1 MPRLTRLLPSTAVA
15 ALLATLLTN
24 TLLAPR
30 VEAAPIKLTATQ
42 QKNIGIRTQAIVAGG
57 ESPVVVLAAVVTAPA
72 NARVA
77 VAAPFAGTVA
87 SIEALE
93 GQSVRAGQPLATL
106 FSRDMLASEAA
117 LTQARAE
124 RIAAA
129 ANARRV
135 GQLVQEGI
143 AAAARLEE
151 AQARLAA
158 ARAMEAEQQRLMTV
172 ARPVAGQPGT
182 YRLAAPIA
190 GRVARV
196 DVSVGSGVEAMAS
209 AFVVERTERLWLEA
223 RLPAADAGRV
233 RPGMVVSVG
242 NVRGKVLAVGSAVDP
257 RSRAVVL
264 RAEIPGTAGLLTGR
278 AVAMTV
284 LAPARPDVL
293 SVPLSAV
300 VRLAARDM
308 VFVARGGGFEPV
320 PVQVSG
326 RGERTAAVSGA
337 LKPGEAIAV
346 AGLSELKALATQD

>member
-1 MPRLTRLLPSTAVA
+1 MPRLARALLPSLLIATALIAPA
-15 ALLATLLTN
+15 AD
-24 TLLAPR
+24 
-30 VEAAPIKLTATQ
+30 AAAIKLTAVQ
-42 QKNIGIRTQAIVAGG
+42 QKNIGIRTQAIAAAADA
-57 ESPVVVLAAVVTAPA
+57 PVTVLAAVVTAPA

-87 SIEALE
+87 SIDALE
-93 GQSVRAGQPLATL
+93 GQSVRAGQSLATL

-117 LTQARAE
+117 LTQVRAE

-151 AQARLAA
+151 AQARLAGA
-158 ARAMEAEQQRLMTV
+158 QAMEAEQQRLMTV

-233 RPGMVVSVG
+233 RPGMAVSVG

-300 VRLAARDM
+300 VRLAGRDM
-308 VFVARGGGFEPV
+308 VFVARAGGFEPV

-326 RGERTAAVSGA
+326 RGERTVAISGA
-337 LKPGEAIAV
+337 VKAGEAIAV
-346 AGLSELKALATQD
+346 AGISELKALATQD